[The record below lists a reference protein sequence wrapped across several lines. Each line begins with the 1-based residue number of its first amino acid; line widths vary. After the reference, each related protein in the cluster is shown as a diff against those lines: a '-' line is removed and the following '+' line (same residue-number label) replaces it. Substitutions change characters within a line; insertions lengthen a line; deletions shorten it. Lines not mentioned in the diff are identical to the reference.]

1 MQPKEM
7 TFEDMLKQQ
16 DEEAMNA
23 DANLTQGI
31 PGLDAASINTMTQNA
46 QPQVLNAVLPQ
57 PSLENRSPLAMPN
70 FANKQPSDVV
80 FMNNLFKDTPAF
92 DPRVQPMNPDQ
103 LNMDQ
108 MAIESEVPKAQK
120 LKNMLAK
127 SQALRKPASEA
138 PSTPE
143 PKAEEAKPEQPM
155 FDNMLLGQG
164 MSKVLQGIA
173 RTQGG
178 QIDDN
183 ADFYNKYRQYQM
195 DKPLRELEL
204 KSKQKALE
212 DSTKKSDPNSQ
223 ESKTFRKLVESTIPG
238 IANKMKD
245 SGIDFNAITAADKD
259 SILDFGRLRENVD
272 ARIEAA
278 RLNSQN
284 RKDAREERKTRQDE
298 ARAFKQ
304 EESINKDIQKFQDK
318 TQDTRNILGALND
331 FETVSGIPL
340 DNTNVDK
347 NGNLIVAG
355 KKKDLPGVSIP
366 GVGRASFYS
375 SDARKLRDAASK
387 IFNVELKSRSGAAVT
402 DNELSRLRQEFSDGK
417 FNTEAEL
424 VDAIKR
430 YKKSAKRILKE
441 QEAGYKPEVIQ
452 TYKERYDA
460 NNILDTSSEKPVD
473 KPSAKSEN
481 KPKTVTQN
489 GHTYT
494 WNEEKQEYE

>member
-1 MQPKEM
+1 MQPREM
-7 TFEDMLKQQ
+7 TFEEMLQEEQ
-16 DEEAMNA
+16 DKIPTNVSG
-23 DANLTQGI
+23 NLTQGI
-31 PGLDAASINTMTQNA
+31 PGLDAMSVDSMSDS
-46 QPQVLNAVLPQ
+46 LPKPDIEQ
-57 PSLENRSPLAMPN
+57 PSMRLDTVPLGMPN
-70 FANKQPSDVV
+70 FANKQVGTGVDFV
-80 FMNNLFKDTPAF
+80 NNLFKDTPAF
-92 DPRVQPMNPDQ
+92 DPRVQPMSPDQ
-103 LNMDQ
+103 FNMDE
-108 MAIESEVPKAQK
+108 MTIESDVPKAQK

-127 SQALRKPASEA
+127 SQALRKPASQPQPETPQEIPPV
-138 PSTPE
+138 PS
-143 PKAEEAKPEQPM
+143 QQGGG
-155 FDNMLLGQG
+155 FDNLLLGQG

-204 KSKQKALE
+204 KSKQKAFD
-212 DSTKKSDPNSQ
+212 DSVKMSDPNSQ
-223 ESKTFRKLVESTIPG
+223 ESRNFRKALESLPYGQELVKQYGKDWEG
-238 IANKMKD
+238 ISAANKD
-245 SGIDFNAITAADKD
+245 TIFNVIKTKQD
-259 SILDFGRLRENVD
+259 
-272 ARIEAA
+272 IEAGRERAQIYAQSRQDAKEDRNLRQEEA
-278 RLNSQN
+278 RSF
-284 RKDAREERKTRQDE
+284 KREENL
-298 ARAFKQ
+298 
-304 EESINKDIQKFQDK
+304 NKDIQKFQDK
-318 TQDTRNILGALND
+318 TQDTRNILDALND

-366 GVGRASFYS
+366 GIGRTSFYD
-375 SDARKLRDAASK
+375 SDARKLRDSAAK

-452 TYKERYDA
+452 TYKERFDA
-460 NNILDTSSEKPVD
+460 NNVLDTSPEKPVD
-473 KPSAKSEN
+473 KPSAKSQN